1 MLGACWKVFPP
12 RKRPSQTFEHV
23 KVRISRSSSRNR
35 VDIDYRF
42 AGSEEITLKA
52 TQPDRVLV
60 DHCNEVCSGVT
71 LNYSDIFVVLI
82 ISLGQ
87 VRRH

>member
-12 RKRPSQTFEHV
+12 KRRPSQTFEHIR
-23 KVRISRSSSRNR
+23 VRISRSSSRNR

-60 DHCNEVCSGVT
+60 DHCNEALDGKIENIPTVRTGIVK
-71 LNYSDIFVVLI
+71 LVL
-82 ISLGQ
+82 
-87 VRRH
+87 H